1 MKMALPVA
9 LALFA
14 SQAHATPTDSD
25 CESAWT
31 SSSASQSCGEDT
43 STHYFNMAVSPSVDT
58 TRYDVTASND
68 ECRVAVHCLRTDT
81 TVSPVANEFFCD
93 SDEVG
98 SLHNCEGSLKVGGC

>member
-1 MKMALPVA
+1 MKLALPVA

-25 CESAWT
+25 CENAWT